1 MTNKMDR
8 TSSNTS
14 IDNDKSETVQPD
26 SKENALKEDAI
37 EYPPP
42 AQAALV
48 MLALLLALFLGL
60 GILFV
65 LQLCPNIVEDESL
78 PSFYM

>member
-14 IDNDKSETVQPD
+14 IDNDKSETMQPD

-37 EYPPP
+37 DYPPP
-42 AQAALV
+42 TQAALV
-48 MLALLLALFLGL
+48 MLALLLALFLTA
-60 GILFV
+60 
-65 LQLCPNIVEDESL
+65 IVRMINNH
-78 PSFYM
+78 PHRHPQHPQHPRF

>member
-14 IDNDKSETVQPD
+14 IDNDKSETMQPD

-37 EYPPP
+37 DYPPP

-48 MLALLLALFLGL
+48 MLALLLALFLTA
-60 GILFV
+60 
-65 LQLCPNIVEDESL
+65 IVRMINNH
-78 PSFYM
+78 PHRHPQHPQYPRF